1 MAIQFL
7 TDDWA
12 TAVTDAAN
20 ADERFR
26 IAAKGHDV
34 VLRVSVS
41 QSPASDDYYMHF
53 SDGSLIVGIGSPPP
67 RTPDVEAELSYET
80 NVELSRGGAL
90 NGQTA
95 TMTGQMKAV
104 GNMMKMMSIGKK
116 AQDRLAE
123 LESGLDIDY

>member
-7 TDDWA
+7 TDEWA

-20 ADERFR
+20 ADEKFR
-26 IAAKGHDV
+26 NAAKGHEV

-41 QSPASDDYYMHF
+41 GSPASQDYYMHF
-53 SDGSLIVGIGSPPP
+53 SDGSLTVGIGSPPG
-67 RTPDVEAELSYET
+67 TPDVEAELSYET
-80 NVELSRGGAL
+80 NVELSRGAL

-95 TMTGQMKAV
+95 AMTGQMKAV
-104 GNMMKMMSIGKK
+104 GNMMKMMSIGK

>member
-20 ADERFR
+20 ADEKFR
-26 IAAKGHDV
+26 TAAKGHDV
-34 VLRVSVS
+34 VLSVSVS
-41 QSPASDDYYMHF
+41 QSPANDDYYMHF
-53 SDGSLIVGIGSPPP
+53 SDGSLIVGIGSPP

-80 NVELSRGGAL
+80 NVELSRGAL

-95 TMTGQMKAV
+95 AMTGQMKAV
-104 GNMMKMMSIGKK
+104 GNMMKMMSIGK

>member
-53 SDGSLIVGIGSPPP
+53 SDGSLIVGIGSPP

>member
-7 TDDWA
+7 TDEWA

-20 ADERFR
+20 ADEKFR
-26 IAAKGHDV
+26 TAAKGHDV

-41 QSPASDDYYMHF
+41 GSPASQDYYMHF
-53 SDGSLIVGIGSPPP
+53 ADGSLIVGIGAPP

-80 NVELSRGGAL
+80 NVELSRGAL

-95 TMTGQMKAV
+95 AMTGQMKAV
-104 GNMMKMMSIGKK
+104 GNMMKMMSIGK

>member
-20 ADERFR
+20 SDEKFR

-53 SDGSLIVGIGSPPP
+53 SDGSLIVGIGSPP

-80 NVELSRGGAL
+80 NVELSRGAL

-95 TMTGQMKAV
+95 AMTGQMKAV
-104 GNMMKMMSIGKK
+104 GNMMKMMSIGK

>member
-53 SDGSLIVGIGSPPP
+53 SDGSLIVGIGSPP

-80 NVELSRGGAL
+80 NVELSRGAL

-95 TMTGQMKAV
+95 AMTGQMKAV
-104 GNMMKMMSIGKK
+104 GNMMKMMSIGK

>member
-41 QSPASDDYYMHF
+41 QSPASDDYYKHF
-53 SDGSLIVGIGSPPP
+53 SDGSLIVGIGSPP

-80 NVELSRGGAL
+80 NVELSRGAL

-95 TMTGQMKAV
+95 AMTGQMKAV
-104 GNMMKMMSIGKK
+104 GNMMKMMSIGK

>member
-20 ADERFR
+20 ADEKFR
-26 IAAKGHDV
+26 AAAKGHDV

-53 SDGSLIVGIGSPPP
+53 SDGSLIVGIGSPP

-80 NVELSRGGAL
+80 NVELSRGAL

-95 TMTGQMKAV
+95 AMTGQMKAV
-104 GNMMKMMSIGKK
+104 GNMMKMMSIGK

>member
-7 TDDWA
+7 TDEWA
-12 TAVTDAAN
+12 DAVTAAAN
-20 ADERFR
+20 SDEKFR
-26 IAAKGHDV
+26 TAATGHDV

-41 QSPASDDYYMHF
+41 GSPSSDNYYMHF
-53 SDGSLIVGIGSPPP
+53 SDGSLTVGIGAPP
-67 RTPDVEAELSYET
+67 RTPDVEAEITYET
-80 NVELSRGGAL
+80 NIELSRGAL

-95 TMTGQMKAV
+95 AMTGQMKAV
-104 GNMMKMMSIGKK
+104 GNMMKMMSIGK